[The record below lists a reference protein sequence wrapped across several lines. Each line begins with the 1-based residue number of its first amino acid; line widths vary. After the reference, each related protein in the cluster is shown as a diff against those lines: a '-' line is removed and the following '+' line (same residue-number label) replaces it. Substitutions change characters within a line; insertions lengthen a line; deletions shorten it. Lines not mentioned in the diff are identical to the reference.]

1 MFTDIAGR
9 RGMATMAESVKSVD
23 GGGRG
28 GGGAG
33 RRARRGRGRSG
44 SSAECR
50 EALYGQ
56 RQGYDG
62 MVQTAA
68 AMVDAGA
75 RIHALVLRSDD
86 LPGAVRGWTPSRYE
100 LEVKTLGAKTVLGL
114 KKLGRI
120 EGGGGPGPAGI
131 RVAIAEMPGRPR
143 HYCAV
148 SDCRSAEFKGVF
160 VAFMAR
166 HSPEIARL
174 YLTSGDMKAV
184 LGSIA
189 AQGYDIS
196 VRYGSA
202 RGAEHETGARMSVA
216 TSTTVPFAA
225 FFERLDEDGRA
236 ALTVRYEA
244 VPSGPGG
251 PGGRA
256 RRGRARGSIARDFR
270 FSASLNAEVLFRTA
284 IPEALRQPLERD
296 RLIEASAASAARG
309 AAEPTVIRFGKKI
322 FKDRAKNRHYVDM
335 IAGMPDSSI
344 SMYNVDS
351 HIYLSLVDYTDG
363 SSYDIWVVKSD
374 RLAIIPQ
381 IRAGGASLRRLVNH
395 ILEHLGEGSVEKY

>member
-9 RGMATMAESVKSVD
+9 RGMAPMAESMKSVD
-23 GGGRG
+23 G

-33 RRARRGRGRSG
+33 RRARGRGRSG
-44 SSAECR
+44 LSAECR

-86 LPGAVRGWTPSRYE
+86 LPGAVRDWTPSRYE

-114 KKLGRI
+114 KKLGRT
-120 EGGGGPGPAGI
+120 EGSGGPGPAGI

-160 VAFMAR
+160 AAFMAR

-189 AQGYDIS
+189 SQGYDIS
-196 VRYGSA
+196 VRYGST
-202 RGAEHETGARMSVA
+202 RGAEHETGARKSVA

-236 ALTVRYEA
+236 AITVRYEA

-256 RRGRARGSIARDFR
+256 QRSARGSIARDCR
-270 FSASLNAEVLFRTA
+270 FSASLNAEVLFQTA

-322 FKDRAKNRHYVDM
+322 FKNRAKNRHYVDM

-344 SMYNVDS
+344 SMYNVDP
-351 HIYLSLVDYTDG
+351 HIHLSLVDYTDG

-395 ILEHLGEGSVEKY
+395 ILEHLGEGSVEKYKP